1 MYVSAQEGLQTL
13 TGELGCLR
21 RVKDSSHSCFAS
33 ISSVCC
39 FQSARLLEWPSQGV
53 DRSLTRFMV
62 INPQGHVVGGLLV
75 FEDGQPEALMKWTT
89 LLNAYSMVST
99 HV

>member
-1 MYVSAQEGLQTL
+1 MFCVHFL
-13 TGELGCLR
+13 
-21 RVKDSSHSCFAS
+21 
-33 ISSVCC
+33 SVLFSECK
-39 FQSARLLEWPSQGV
+39 AIGMAITGV

-62 INPQGHVVGGLLV
+62 INAQGHVVGGWLV
-75 FEDGQPEALMKWTT
+75 FEDGQPEALMKWTI